1 MTDITVYPFVF
12 FLTPLQTIVNQV
24 RSQAMYPEKKEKKR
38 KRREK
43 SGLPFYQI
51 NGDHSLVPEL
61 LDETTLGQ

>member
-1 MTDITVYPFVF
+1 
-12 FLTPLQTIVNQV
+12 
-24 RSQAMYPEKKEKKR
+24 MYSEKNERKK